1 MLKTIPHSGNQYM
14 AFGKVIRSMNVVSK
28 KEQSQEGHIMKNEKT
43 YELVLTAL
51 FTSIIVIMA
60 FTPLGYIPLVVINA
74 TIIHIPVILGSLFL
88 GPKKGAFLGFV
99 FGLTSLINNTFKAAT
114 ASAFV
119 FSPVLAAN
127 IAGVSGIFKSLYICF
142 VPRILV
148 GIIPY
153 FVYILIRRLLKGN
166 QKVWRIV
173 INAVLSVIF
182 LFSVRGFVN
191 NLMQGEKSSL
201 AGTVGGLIAGVLLFV
216 ILTITS
222 RKKASASTA
231 LAWAGM
237 AGAFTNTLFV
247 MSGIYILYKDA
258 YAKALG
264 IAGDAVINIIMGVV
278 SFNGIVEAT
287 VAAILVAGV
296 GLALL
301 QIKPVKEPAQK

>member
-1 MLKTIPHSGNQYM
+1 
-14 AFGKVIRSMNVVSK
+14 
-28 KEQSQEGHIMKNEKT
+28 MKNEKT

-51 FTSIIVIMA
+51 FTAIIVIMA

-74 TIIHIPVILGSLFL
+74 TIIHIPVILGALFL

-99 FGLTSLINNTFKAAT
+99 FGFTSLINNTFKAAT

-127 IAGVSGIFKSLYICF
+127 VIGVSGIFKSLYICF

-148 GIIPY
+148 GVIPY
-153 FVYILIRRLLKGN
+153 FVYILIRNLLKGN

-173 INAVLSVIF
+173 INVILSVIF
-182 LFSVRGFVN
+182 LFSVRAFVD
-191 NLMQGEKSSL
+191 NLISSGGNGI
-201 AGTVGGLIAGVLLFV
+201 AGTIAGILTGIALFV
-216 ILTITS
+216 ILTLLS
-222 RKKASASTA
+222 RKKAAAGTA
-231 LAWAGM
+231 LAYAGI

-258 YAKALG
+258 YAQALG
-264 IAGDAVINIIMGVV
+264 IGGDAVIDVIMGII
-278 SFNGIVEAT
+278 SFNGIVEAA
-287 VAAILVAGV
+287 VAAILIAGV

-301 QIKPVKEPAQK
+301 HVKPVKELRQTVPAKK